1 MIRLN
6 IPPDL
11 QTHFAGLREIEVSG
25 TTVGSALTE
34 ADRLHPGLREHLT
47 VNGKLK
53 PGLMISV
60 NGRFAT
66 KGLREPTPDGSEV
79 HFLPGIGGG

>member
-1 MIRLN
+1 MPKLC

-11 QTHFAGLREIEVSG
+11 QTLTGGLRELEVAG
-25 TTVGSALTE
+25 ATVGAVLNE
-34 ADRLHPGLREHLT
+34 ADRRFPGLSAQLT
-47 VNGKLK
+47 RDGKLK

-60 NGRFAT
+60 NGSFAT
-66 KGLREPTPDGSEV
+66 RGLREPTPEGSEV